1 MLNYQSNIVEEL
13 KSELNEKKEDIDKL
27 KNNIKNLE
35 NINRMINIEIEKLR
49 KSKKK

>member
-49 KSKKK
+49 KSRKK

>member
-13 KSELNEKKEDIDKL
+13 KSELNDKKEDIDKL

-49 KSKKK
+49 KSRKK